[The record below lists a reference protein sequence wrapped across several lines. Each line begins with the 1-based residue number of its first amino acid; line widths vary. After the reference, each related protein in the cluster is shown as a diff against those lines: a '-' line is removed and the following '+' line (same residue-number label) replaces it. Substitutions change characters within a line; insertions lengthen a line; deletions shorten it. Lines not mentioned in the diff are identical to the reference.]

1 MKCFGLLRYL
11 KHTYPLIFYTNP
23 HIKLFIVLVNP
34 VNRAFYN
41 WNMAKTIW
49 NFQKTFEEIVEDYFN
64 NTFPNNINFYT
75 SSIHFIQKG
84 FYYKQIV
91 ELFKWF
97 PRYNVLIL
105 LEEEILKDKDKE
117 FKKISNFLNVDY
129 SKFTEIIINDKNSFK
144 R

>member
-1 MKCFGLLRYL
+1 M
-11 KHTYPLIFYTNP
+11 I
-23 HIKLFIVLVNP
+23 
-34 VNRAFYN
+34 
-41 WNMAKTIW
+41 KTIW
-49 NFQKTFEEIVEDYFN
+49 KYNKTFEEAIEDDLN
-64 NTFPNNINFYT
+64 DRLSDKIHFYT
-75 SSIHFIQKG
+75 ASKHFVRKG

-129 SKFTEIIINDKNSFK
+129 SKFTEIIINDNRQDIKIEKNMYDK
-144 R
+144 LINIYKDDILKLENLLNIKTNWI